1 MTKPQPLA
9 RRCPGHARRDYSLA
23 AYQHAIAQRLRTHG
37 TWVVDPAVFQSIW
50 ILHESTALFR
60 RALSCPALHRV
71 NVTWTQFEVL
81 LQLWLYGE
89 EKMGDIAAAAAICN
103 ATLTDVVAV
112 LTRRGYLTR
121 HTSSRDRRA
130 TLLAITPDG
139 AAAVM
144 DIIDSF
150 NDAATDAPAGWKDE
164 DLDAFDR
171 VVQQLLATDGDN
183 VTDVSSQ
190 QGVDHQADAA
200 YDRTVPNDF
209 ENPVRVRTK
218 MVLQQADW

>member
-1 MTKPQPLA
+1 MKNPPPPA
-9 RRCPGHARRDYSLA
+9 RGCPAHARRDHSLV
-23 AYQHAIAQRLRTHG
+23 AYQHAVAQRLRAHG
-37 TWVVDPAVFQSIW
+37 TWVDPAVFQSIW
-50 ILHESTALFR
+50 LLHESTALFR
-60 RALSCPALHRV
+60 RALSSPALHRV

-89 EKMGDIAAAAAICN
+89 ERMGDIAAAAAICN

-112 LTRRGYLTR
+112 LSRRGYLTR

-130 TLLAITPDG
+130 TLLDITPDG
-139 AAAVM
+139 AAVVV
-144 DIIDSF
+144 DIIESF

-171 VVQQLLATDGDN
+171 VVQQLLATYGDN

-200 YDRTVPNDF
+200 LRSYGTERF
-209 ENPVRVRTK
+209 
-218 MVLQQADW
+218 